1 MSKSKGTRAER
12 ELFHLFWQNG
22 FNSLRTAGS
31 GSTSMPAPDLI
42 AAKDGRILVIE
53 CKSGAGNNRYIK
65 KEQIEELIAFAKTFD
80 GEPWIAARFD
90 RIGWFFVKAENL
102 EQTKG
107 ENFVVNLETAK
118 TSGFKFEDLI
128 KSQ

>member
-1 MSKSKGTRAER
+1 MKSKGTRAER
-12 ELFHLFWQNG
+12 ELFHLFWGDG
-22 FNSLRTAGS
+22 FNSIRTAGS

-42 AAKDGRILVIE
+42 AAKDGRGLVIE
-53 CKSGAGNNRYIK
+53 CKSGAGNYRYIK
-65 KEQIEELIAFAKTFD
+65 KQQVEELIAFAKTFD

-118 TSGFKFEDLI
+118 ISGLKFKDLV
-128 KSQ
+128 KSE